1 MSVKHLK
8 YTNNTTGET
17 VRAIKVTEKN
27 FKRIADWINETDASV
42 FHKLNDQA
50 EALCKFDKKVGD
62 FSEQRVRVR
71 TRKGFRVAVVGEF
84 VVREG
89 DYDPKTKTSTFVFR
103 VGKDEF
109 EREFTKAS

>member
-42 FHKLNDQA
+42 SRKFKQDA
-50 EALCKFDKKVGD
+50 EALYDFDDKSKDVYGQRVKVRTPQGWRVAKVGEYVLRQGAYD
-62 FSEQRVRVR
+62 PRSK
-71 TRKGFRVAVVGEF
+71 TN
-84 VVREG
+84 
-89 DYDPKTKTSTFVFR
+89 DYDFF

-109 EREFTKAS
+109 EREFTKVS